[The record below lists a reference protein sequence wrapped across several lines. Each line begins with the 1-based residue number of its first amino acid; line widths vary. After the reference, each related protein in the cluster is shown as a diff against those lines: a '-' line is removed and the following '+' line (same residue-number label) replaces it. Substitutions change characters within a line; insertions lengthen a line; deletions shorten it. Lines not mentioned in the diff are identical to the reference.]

1 MLKKYLQFIT
11 ENISDIEKKHH
22 TLGEWVEELCLENK
36 EILELLRPYLDDSSP
51 SVRIANTIN
60 VLDDHG
66 KESVYKIVTDYLN
79 GTGREGDVRAFV
91 DYTNES
97 ISDLKAGKN
106 VFITFL
112 RLITALG
119 HKDTKPT
126 WDSMPDNFL
135 LYFEF
140 QTDYQSAYDKISRFP
155 SLSMFMHNLPENEP
169 LLYFGIKNNLF
180 FEFGFREKDIE
191 PIPIG
196 SFKLNKATFKFLQ
209 TLDSVSAVHLKRELA
224 YLDPNNLPFIV
235 KIVKHIKDYHP
246 GNTQKRTFKIDD
258 NMLWF
263 GYGGLGNWNN
273 NQLENIDELKKEFQQ
288 HLQTLKGHE
297 RLLMAVRTDENF
309 MTYLVLKIK

>member
-1 MLKKYLQFIT
+1 MLKTYLQFIK
-11 ENISDIEKKHH
+11 ESISDIETQHH
-22 TLGEWVEELCLENK
+22 SLGEWIEELCLQNK
-36 EILELLRPYLDDSSP
+36 EILELLRPYLDNSSP

-60 VLDDHG
+60 VLDDYG
-66 KESVYKIVTDYLN
+66 KKSVYKIVSDYLN
-79 GTGREGDVRAFV
+79 ETSREGDVRTFV

-126 WDSMPDNFL
+126 WDSIPDNFL

-140 QTDYQSAYDKISRFP
+140 KTDYQSAYDKISRFP
-155 SLSMFMHNLPENEP
+155 SLSMFMHSLPENEP
-169 LLYFGIKNNLF
+169 LLYFGIKNDLF
-180 FEFGFREKDIE
+180 FEFGFREKDNETIS
-191 PIPIG
+191 IG
-196 SFKLNKATFKFLQ
+196 SFKLNNASFKFLQ
-209 TLDSVSAVHLKRELA
+209 TVNSASAVHLKRELA
-224 YLDPNNLPFIV
+224 YLDPSNLPFIV

-263 GYGGLGNWNN
+263 GYQGLGNWNN
-273 NQLENIDELKKEFQQ
+273 NQLENIDELKKGFQQ
-288 HLQTLKGHE
+288 HLQTLKGHD
-297 RLLMAVRTDENF
+297 RLLMAIKTDDNF

>member
-1 MLKKYLQFIT
+1 
-11 ENISDIEKKHH
+11 
-22 TLGEWVEELCLENK
+22 
-36 EILELLRPYLDDSSP
+36 
-51 SVRIANTIN
+51 
-60 VLDDHG
+60 
-66 KESVYKIVTDYLN
+66 VYKIVTDYLN
-79 GTGREGDVRAFV
+79 DTGREGDIRTFV

-119 HKDTKPT
+119 HKDTRPS

-140 QTDYQSAYDKISRFP
+140 KTDYQSAYDKINRFP
-155 SLSMFMHNLPENEP
+155 SLSMFMHNLPESDP
-169 LLYFGIKNNLF
+169 LLYFGIKNDLF
-180 FEFGFREKDIE
+180 FEFGFREKDNE
-191 PIPIG
+191 PISIG
-196 SFKLNKATFKFLQ
+196 SFKLNNASFKFLQ
-209 TLDSVSAVHLKRELA
+209 TINSSSTVHLKRELA

-263 GYGGLGNWNN
+263 GYKGLGNWNN
-273 NQLENIDELKKEFQQ
+273 NTLENINDVKQGFQQ
-288 HLQTLKGHE
+288 HLQTLKGND
-297 RLLMAVRTDENF
+297 RLLMAIKTDDNF